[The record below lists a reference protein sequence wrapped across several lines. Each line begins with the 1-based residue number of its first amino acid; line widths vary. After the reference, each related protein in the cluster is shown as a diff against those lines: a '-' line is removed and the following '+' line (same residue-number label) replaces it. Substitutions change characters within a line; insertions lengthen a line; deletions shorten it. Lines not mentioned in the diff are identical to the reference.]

1 MRVRV
6 SGPSADVRGG
16 MLGCGGGTDSGL
28 GNGLGNSQLTSH
40 RPQGLQA
47 AK

>member
-1 MRVRV
+1 MRVRI
-6 SGPSADVRGG
+6 SGLSADVRGG
-16 MLGCGGGTDSGL
+16 MLGCGGGTGSGL
-28 GNGLGNSQLTSH
+28 GNGVGNSQLASH